1 MIKSTLTEMVPAY
14 WTKVFGNASLP
25 LQVMILGTLTT
36 AVYFAYSLKP
46 TGRHLKDFPVVSLGS
61 DPGSSWS
68 AAGNEI
74 VAKGLKEHSGPFQV
88 ISGTG
93 PKVCIRNTPT
103 CTEMDNGAGL
113 SSSSRL

>member
-1 MIKSTLTEMVPAY
+1 MMTSTLLEVTYAY
-14 WTKVFGNASLP
+14 WTKLLGNASLT
-25 LQVMILGTLTT
+25 LQVLILGTLTT
-36 AVYFAYSLKP
+36 AVYFAHSLKTAERP
-46 TGRHLKDFPVVSLGS
+46 LKDFPGVSLGS

-103 CTEMDNGAGL
+103 CTDMDNGAGL